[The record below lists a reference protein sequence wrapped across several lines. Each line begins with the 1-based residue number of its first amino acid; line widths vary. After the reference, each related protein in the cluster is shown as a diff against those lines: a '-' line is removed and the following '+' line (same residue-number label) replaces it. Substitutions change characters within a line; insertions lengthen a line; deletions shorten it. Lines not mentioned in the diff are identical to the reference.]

1 MAGTLDRATARATV
15 AVRTLADAEFG
26 GAAFVEAQLVAIHG
40 NPIHPVE
47 ATDIDRRLLLR
58 IAITRRQL
66 PWTRILVDAG
76 LADNGICLSRGTV
89 LKAVDGHICLSMQ
102 EKAVDD
108 FLHQH
113 GIDHAREPLYPFD
126 KQLNPNTRR
135 RADWLLS
142 DGTFVEMWGMPD
154 DPAYAK
160 KMCEKTELAERHQLQ
175 LIGLTFKDIGR
186 LSEVFAHR
194 ATK

>member
-1 MAGTLDRATARATV
+1 
-15 AVRTLADAEFG
+15 
-26 GAAFVEAQLVAIHG
+26 
-40 NPIHPVE
+40 
-47 ATDIDRRLLLR
+47 
-58 IAITRRQL
+58 
-66 PWTRILVDAG
+66 
-76 LADNGICLSRGTV
+76 
-89 LKAVDGHICLSMQ
+89 MQ

-126 KQLNPNTRR
+126 IQLNPNTRR

-154 DPAYAK
+154 DPTYAK
-160 KMCEKTELAERHQLQ
+160 KMCEKTELAARHRLQ
-175 LIGLTFKDIGR
+175 LIGLTSKDIGR
-186 LSEVFAHR
+186 LGEIFADW